1 VDFSQIDEIISRLEK
16 KVSPG
21 SPPVVVDG
29 TLGLFRTLRGFRT
42 FLELVPGPGKYEFEG
57 KSYKGGRVLMGPP
70 NLVGQNINDVDND
83 TWDSLSGSG
92 TKEKFGV
99 ASADGVQ
106 KLKQSVRNLLDE
118 KDTRQAA
125 LDNTNNLAEIVQIAR
140 SAGFTDQNIKEAL
153 KGKVFENAL
162 SQPDKPKTKAPVK
175 PNDNVSDL
183 KPKKPATPN
192 VSSGQGNMTASGEVT
207 FITDALKDQA
217 TDTPVQ
223 RQAFANQMREFA
235 KASDDELLAKQ
246 LNLLAS
252 GVLSEDLT
260 VKDAIK
266 QLQYV
271 IDNQAKALVN
281 SLTKEEQE
289 TLREKG
295 IVKPIVREL
304 EEAEKEA
311 QKNPSPVAEA
321 ELQER
326 IVEKIVV
333 IEKTVQNVKVKQQ
346 LVALRQDLQKK
357 RIGGNSA
364 ILRLLQIIRFI
375 LAFIPG

>member
-1 VDFSQIDEIISRLEK
+1 
-16 KVSPG
+16 
-21 SPPVVVDG
+21 
-29 TLGLFRTLRGFRT
+29 
-42 FLELVPGPGKYEFEG
+42 
-57 KSYKGGRVLMGPP
+57 
-70 NLVGQNINDVDND
+70 
-83 TWDSLSGSG
+83 
-92 TKEKFGV
+92 
-99 ASADGVQ
+99 
-106 KLKQSVRNLLDE
+106 
-118 KDTRQAA
+118 
-125 LDNTNNLAEIVQIAR
+125 
-140 SAGFTDQNIKEAL
+140 
-153 KGKVFENAL
+153 
-162 SQPDKPKTKAPVK
+162 
-175 PNDNVSDL
+175 
-183 KPKKPATPN
+183 
-192 VSSGQGNMTASGEVT
+192 
-207 FITDALKDQA
+207 
-217 TDTPVQ
+217 
-223 RQAFANQMREFA
+223 MREFA

>member
-1 VDFSQIDEIISRLEK
+1 MDLRQLDKLISRLEK
-16 KVSPG
+16 KVVPG
-21 SPPVVVDG
+21 SPSFTVNGVLMVW
-29 TLGLFRTLRGFRT
+29 RTIRGFRCLIQ
-42 FLELVPGPGKYEFEG
+42 LEPSGQGSYKHEG
-57 KSYKGGRVLMGPP
+57 KNYTATILAGPP
-70 NLVGQNINDVDND
+70 NLVGQSFEEMTDE
-83 TWDSLSGSG
+83 TWNSLSGSG
-92 TKEKFGV
+92 VKEKFGV
-99 ASADGVQ
+99 ASVEGVQ
-106 KLKQSVRNLLDE
+106 SLKQSIKNMLEE
-118 KDTRQAA
+118 KDSRREA
-125 LDNTNNLAEIVQIAR
+125 LDNTNNLAEIVQMAR
-140 SAGFTDQNIKEAL
+140 TAGFSDQNIKEAL

-162 SQPDKPKTKAPVK
+162 PKSKAPVK
-175 PNDNVSDL
+175 PNDSVSDL

-207 FITDALKDQA
+207 FITDAIKDQA